1 MTAPADSV
9 AVPAVDSLAPFLR
22 RRRMVEAAVLGLV
35 VGILVVLPWTS
46 GGYLLLLDWVSGP
59 NQALTPGVFGLS
71 GSALDALPF
80 RLATQALRLTIGP
93 QATSWLVILIFFPIA
108 AAGIA
113 AASGGS
119 RWRFLPAALLMVCN
133 PWVVDRVRAGHV
145 ALLLGVALLPWL
157 FTAARDARER
167 GAMFAVRPALWFALA
182 ISLSPHTAWLGG
194 AVLIAVLVTPRP
206 TWRDVVRT
214 IQVFVTAGL
223 VYSYALVLWLTGTR
237 TLRVTE
243 ADLSAYQTLPGPG
256 GLMTTVLSLHGFWR
270 GGSGQVRDLLGPV
283 LGLALFIVIL
293 AAVIVGLARLVGSE
307 PTRGRPLVV
316 LTIVGLLLG
325 AGVLGPLGW
334 LYRLAFAHLPLFEAM
349 REQQKWLALALLGYA
364 IGFGA
369 AVEWVA
375 SRAGSRTSRPRDN
388 LPPRWPV
395 ALAGALPLVMAP
407 ALLWGLG
414 GSISVSKYPA
424 GWAAA
429 DEAMGP
435 RGGSAL
441 FLPWHAYQ
449 PFEFTDGRAVATPAR
464 AFFRREIISSDA
476 VELPQ
481 LRTDST
487 SLRMEY
493 LDRVI
498 AHAGENA
505 FGRLVAPLGVDYVLV
520 SKERETGTYDWVSR
534 QPGLTLVLETESID
548 VYRVDEKGIGRVV
561 TARISDYD
569 QAVADALDSPQDT
582 SALVR
587 PGSPEGPG
595 SPLDGPIAD
604 KGVSRVSGGIEK
616 TGPTTW
622 SVAEGPPGWL
632 VLPEEWSEGWQ
643 VDGRSG
649 RPTVAGTIAFEA
661 DARPQDIVF
670 VPWRYLLPSLVLS
683 LTTLALLIGF
693 GIATHRQ
700 QVRQLVS
707 RQSPDTG
714 KNSDSDERVTESG

>member
-1 MTAPADSV
+1 MTATAPTTAVPSADGLESV
-9 AVPAVDSLAPFLR
+9 AR
-22 RRRMVEAAVLGLV
+22 RRRIIEGAVLGLV
-35 VGILVVLPWTS
+35 VGVLVIWPWTS

-59 NQALTPGVFGLS
+59 NQTLTPGVFGLS

-80 RLATQALRLTIGP
+80 RLATQGLRNTIGP
-93 QATSWLVILIFFPIA
+93 QATAWLLILMFFPLA

-119 RWRFLPAALLMVCN
+119 RWRFLPASTLMVCN

-157 FTAARDARER
+157 MAAARDARQR
-167 GAMFAVRPALWFALA
+167 GAMFSVRPALWYALA
-182 ISLSPHTAWLGG
+182 ISMSPHAAWLGG
-194 AVLIAVLVTPRP
+194 AVLIAMLVTPRP
-206 TWRDVVRT
+206 TWRDAIRT
-214 IQVFVTAGL
+214 VQIFVTAGL

-243 ADLSAYQTLPGPG
+243 VDLSAYQTLPGPG
-256 GLMTTVLSLHGFWR
+256 GLMATVLSLHGFWR
-270 GGSGQVRDLLGPV
+270 GGTGQVRDLLGPV
-283 LGLALFIVIL
+283 LGILLLVVIL
-293 AAVIVGLARLVGSE
+293 AAVVVGLARLVDLE

-316 LTIVGLLLG
+316 LTILGILLG

-349 REQQKWLALALLGYA
+349 REQQKWLALALLGYS

-369 AVEWVA
+369 GVEWLA
-375 SRAGSRTSRPRDN
+375 ARARSRARAAGSAGP
-388 LPPRWPV
+388 LLWPV
-395 ALAGALPLVMAP
+395 AVAGAIPLVMAP

-414 GSISVSKYPA
+414 GSVSVSKYPA
-424 GWAAA
+424 GWAEA
-429 DEAMGP
+429 DAVMGAQ
-435 RGGSAL
+435 GGSAL

-449 PFEFTDGRAVATPAR
+449 PFEFTGGRAVATPAR

-498 AHAGENA
+498 AHAGEGA
-505 FGRLVAPLGVDYVLV
+505 FGRLVAPLGVEYVLV
-520 SKERETGTYDWVSR
+520 SKEREAAAYDWVGR
-534 QPGLTLVLETESID
+534 QPGLTLVLRTDSLD
-548 VYRVDEKGIGRVV
+548 VYRVEESGVGRVV
-561 TARISDYD
+561 TARTSDYD
-569 QAVADALDSPQDT
+569 RAVAQALNSPRDT
-582 SALVR
+582 AALLR
-587 PGSPEGPG
+587 A
-595 SPLDGPIAD
+595 DGPVAD
-604 KGVSRVSGGIEK
+604 GASSRSSGDIQK
-616 TGPTTW
+616 SGPTSWT
-622 SVAEGPPGWL
+622 VGAGPSGWV

-643 VDGRSG
+643 MDGRSG

-661 DARPQDIVF
+661 DELEQDIEF
-670 VPWRYLLPSLVLS
+670 VPWRYLLPALLVSLF
-683 LTTLALLIGF
+683 TLVVLIGF

-700 QVRQLVS
+700 QVQRML
-707 RQSPDTG
+707 RPDEPAP
-714 KNSDSDERVTESG
+714 DSQAPMATE